1 MNNYPV
7 RLHFGVT
14 ARFSQ
19 FNEKEKLSMQETDW
33 HRADIV
39 AALHKRGLSL
49 SQLSVAAGLS
59 ASTLRN
65 ALRAPYPRAEQII
78 AEAIGVP
85 AHEIW
90 PSRYPNKM
98 RKPNS

>member
-1 MNNYPV
+1 M
-7 RLHFGVT
+7 
-14 ARFSQ
+14 
-19 FNEKEKLSMQETDW
+19 KETDW

-39 AALHKRGLSL
+39 AALHKQGLSL
-49 SQLSVAAGLS
+49 SRLSVAAGLS

-90 PSRYPNKM
+90 PSRYPQNVKQG
-98 RKPNS
+98 